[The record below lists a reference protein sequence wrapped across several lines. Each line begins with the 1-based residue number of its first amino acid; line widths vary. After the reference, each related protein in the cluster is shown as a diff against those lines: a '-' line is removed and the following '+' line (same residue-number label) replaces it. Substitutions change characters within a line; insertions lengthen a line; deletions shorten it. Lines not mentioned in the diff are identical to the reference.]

1 MHINQLTHEQLNE
14 QVFKLTSAV
23 IKLQQQIDELKKQ
36 LPMQITDECPFDA
49 DEGKSPSDY
58 TNIKPK
64 VEYTTDGAPVW
75 QVWFKVNTS
84 EGITE
89 KIVEISAWTEKQ
101 AVYLGR
107 TEKLF
112 PIMSE
117 LVKSKQMQPKWNIL
131 DAVAT
136 KKD

>member
-1 MHINQLTHEQLNE
+1 MDLQTQITQLQ
-14 QVFKLTSAV
+14 KIA
-23 IKLQQQIDELKKQ
+23 IKLQEQINELKKQ

-49 DEGKSPSDY
+49 DENKSPSDY
-58 TNIKPK
+58 TNTKPK
-64 VEYTTDGAPVW
+64 VEYTTEGAPVW
-75 QVWFKVNTS
+75 EVWFQVNTS

-89 KIVEISAWTEKQ
+89 RIFETNAWSEKQ

-112 PIMSE
+112 PQMSQ
-117 LVKSKQMQPKWNIL
+117 LVKVKQIQPKWNIL

>member
-1 MHINQLTHEQLNE
+1 MTHEELE
-14 QVFKLTSAV
+14 VLV
-23 IKLQQQIDELKKQ
+23 IKLSKAAIKLQEQINELKKQ
-36 LPMQITDECPFDA
+36 LPMTITEAPFEA
-49 DEGKSPSDY
+49 DENKSASDY
-58 TNIKPK
+58 TNDKPK
-64 VEYTTDGAPVW
+64 VEYTTEGAPVW
-75 QVWFKVNTS
+75 EVWFKVNTS

-89 KIVEISAWTEKQ
+89 RIVEINAWSEKQ

-112 PIMSE
+112 PQMSQ
-117 LVKSKQMQPKWNIL
+117 LVKVKQIQPKWNIL

>member
-1 MHINQLTHEQLNE
+1 MTEITLQSQITQLQKIAIHLQEQI
-14 QVFKLTSAV
+14 T
-23 IKLQQQIDELKKQ
+23 ELKKQ
-36 LPMQITDECPFDA
+36 LPMTITEAPFDA
-49 DEGKSPSDY
+49 DENKSASDY
-58 TNIKPK
+58 TNTKPK
-64 VEYTTDGAPVW
+64 IEYTTEGAPVW
-75 QVWFKVNTS
+75 EVWFQVNTS

-89 KIVEISAWTEKQ
+89 RIVEINAWSEKQ

-112 PIMSE
+112 HDMSK
-117 LVKSKQMQPKWNIL
+117 LVKIKQIQPKWNIL

>member
-1 MHINQLTHEQLNE
+1 MTQEQLQE
-14 QVFKLTSAV
+14 TVVKLTKVA
-23 IKLQQQIDELKKQ
+23 IHLQEQITELKKQ
-36 LPMQITDECPFDA
+36 LPMQITDDCPFEA
-49 DEGKSPSDY
+49 DENKSVSDY
-58 TNIKPK
+58 TNTKPK
-64 VEYTTDGAPVW
+64 VEYTTEGAPVW
-75 QVWFKVNTS
+75 EVWFQVNTS

-89 KIVEISAWTEKQ
+89 RIVEINAWSEKQ

-112 PIMSE
+112 PKMSE
-117 LVKSKQMQPKWNIL
+117 LVKVKQIQPKWNIL